1 MKWIRNDMG
10 VSYSINELYYLH
22 CKQLNILPIKYRFN
36 YHDLKNLHLIIN
48 GFSCVKLPDYL
59 RFFTGSTRLRSCH
72 LDSLCLISDVSPR
85 GTSQPSVQKGF
96 ANSFF
101 YRSHLL
107 WNRLPLSL
115 REVIRPGLFK
125 IELLKYIWSDI
136 ASEGSCSSSDEI
148 SDFSSDES
156 VEGGHLN

>member
-1 MKWIRNDMG
+1 MG

-22 CKQLNILPIKYRFN
+22 CKQLNILPIKCRFD
-36 YHDLKNLHLIIN
+36 YHDIKNLHLIIH
-48 GFSCVKLPDYL
+48 GFSCVKLPDHL
-59 RFFTGSTRLRSCH
+59 RFFTGSTRLRSSH
-72 LDSLCLISDVSPR
+72 FDSLSLISDICPR
-85 GTSQPSVQKGF
+85 GNSQSSAQKGF

-125 IELLKYIWSDI
+125 IELLKYIWSEL
-136 ASEGSCSSSDEI
+136 ATEGNCSSSDEM
-148 SDFSSDES
+148 SDFSADDGI
-156 VEGGHLN
+156 EG